1 MMQPLISSRRG
12 LPLYNFQKKGFQ
24 FIHYHGACYLM
35 LDMGMGK
42 TRICIEVGRTLD
54 YPLFVLAPKF
64 AAVETWPDEFRKWNP
79 HEKIAVLHGPN
90 KERIWANSDK
100 YTNIIMNYDGLK
112 WFNKVAHKKLRPL
125 QKYMFVF
132 DEASM
137 IKNWESNR
145 WLILNSMKPIM
156 SPYRVA
162 LSGTPTPQSLQD
174 LWAQYHMLD
183 EGKALGADYYGFRNR
198 FFNYTGPDG
207 DPPYQTTIKSFADTK
222 IHELIKPITMR
233 LKAEDYLDL
242 PTVIYN
248 HVKVTLPNNLRRKYN
263 QIEDEF
269 MLEFP
274 TATVMA
280 NSSAVRDHKLRQF
293 LQGAIY
299 ATPNEQF
306 GAHHRLPAVT
316 QPIHTIKA
324 QVIKQMLETSVGK
337 PLLVAVQFKFEIKIL
352 EKVLRGGRKIPA
364 ITGQTSGAEGKRLIQ
379 KWNRGEIP
387 LMVVHP
393 KSVAYSLNLQFGGN
407 QVVWAAL
414 PWELDLFLQL
424 NRRLVRPGQA
434 SDKVVI
440 TTIGFRDTVDD
451 KVALYLRRKD
461 KTQEGLFNAIN
472 EGR

>member
-1 MMQPLISSRRG
+1 
-12 LPLYNFQKKGFQ
+12 
-24 FIHYHGACYLM
+24 M
-35 LDMGMGK
+35 LDMGMMK
-42 TRICIEVGRTLD
+42 TRICIEVGKTID
-54 YPLFVLAPKF
+54 QPLFILAPKF
-64 AAVETWPDEFRKWNP
+64 AAIETWPDEFKKWNP
-79 HEKIAVLHGPN
+79 YEKIAVLHGPD

-100 YTNIIMNYDGLK
+100 YTNIILNYDGLK
-112 WFNKVAHKKLRPL
+112 WFNKVANKKLRPL

-145 WLILNSMKPIM
+145 WLILNSMMPIM
-156 SPYRVA
+156 SNYRVA

-174 LWAQYHMLD
+174 LWAQYYMLD
-183 EGKALGADYYGFRNR
+183 KGRALGADYYGFRNR
-198 FFNYTGPDG
+198 FFDYTGPDG
-207 DPPYQTTIKSFADTK
+207 KPPYQTTIKSYSDTK

-242 PTVIYN
+242 PEVIYN
-248 HVKVTLPNNLRRKYN
+248 HIKITLPNNLRRKYN

-274 TATVMA
+274 NVTVMA

-299 ATPNEQF
+299 ATSNKQF
-306 GAHHRLPAVT
+306 GAPCRLPSVV
-316 QPIHTIKA
+316 QPIHDIKA
-324 QVIKQMLETSVGK
+324 LVVKQLLETSAGK
-337 PLLVAVQFKFEIKIL
+337 PLLVAVQFKFELKIL
-352 EKVLRGGRKIPA
+352 ERVIRGGRKIPA
-364 ITGQTSGAEGKRLIQ
+364 ITGQTSGVEGSRLIK

-407 QVVWAAL
+407 QIVWMAL

-424 NRRLVRPGQA
+424 NKRLVRPGQA
-434 SDKVVI
+434 SNNVVI
-440 TTIGFRDTVDD
+440 TTIGFRNTVDG
-451 KVALYLRRKD
+451 KVSSYLRRKD
-461 KTQEGLFNAIN
+461 GTQEGLFNAIN
-472 EGR
+472 ERRAA